1 MSKSLSSNLGRWM
14 IILFILMCLCQ
25 TPVLA
30 ETPPGDFDPS
40 NAEGNQLLLRTDS
53 DKLNSLQ
60 ERYGLQLLDHHPKD
74 VALVTADENTDLG
87 QLTQTLAA
95 DADVAD
101 VEPVV
106 LASLP
111 RNAGPVQPTQGLW
124 NNLLRS
130 GSVSRRCLSNTQLES
145 MWSGYTDQGALDLV
159 NLPEAQF
166 ISPGC
171 GAGVTVAIIDTGVD
185 PDHPAL
191 AGALVPGFDFL
202 MGTPGDASEWNVI
215 EDPAEQTLVRDEMQ
229 AKATQSVQQ
238 ILEGHGEIVLLGSS
252 LGIVLD
258 PSVTLSLEGMPLDS
272 YFGHGTM
279 VAGLVRLAAPQASI
293 MPLRVFDDS
302 GSANLYSIVDAVYYA
317 VDNGA
322 HVINMSFSMDTS
334 SRELKRAIKYARN
347 HGVLVVAAAGNEGLQ
362 TTVYP
367 AAFPKAIGVAS
378 VTDHDQL
385 SEFSN
390 FGPSLVKL
398 AAPGDAVVSAF
409 PGNHYAAG
417 WGTSFSTPLVAG
429 TIALLYP
436 LYDLDQ
442 NPQRDHLLLD
452 DLYDGSDYTAVGN
465 LIGKGRLDAF
475 EAFLEAL
482 F

>member
-1 MSKSLSSNLGRWM
+1 MF
-14 IILFILMCLCQ
+14 ILFILMCVPQ
-25 TPVLA
+25 ASALA
-30 ETPPGDFDPS
+30 ETPPGDFDHS
-40 NAEGNQLLLRTDS
+40 NTEGNQLLLRTDS
-53 DKLNSLQ
+53 DKLDALQ
-60 ERYGLQLLDHHPKD
+60 ERYDLQILEHHPQD
-74 VALVTADENTDLG
+74 IALVAANEGTDLE

-95 DADVAD
+95 DADVTD

-111 RNAGPVQPTQGLW
+111 RDAGAPETTPGLW
-124 NNLLRS
+124 NNLQRS
-130 GSVSRRCLSNTQLES
+130 GTVSRRCLSNTQLAS
-145 MWSGYTDQGALDLV
+145 MWSGYTDQSALDLV

-185 PDHPAL
+185 PEHPAL
-191 AGALVPGFDFL
+191 AGALVSGFDFL
-202 MGTPGDASEWNVI
+202 MDVAGDASEWNVL
-215 EDPAEQTLVRDEMQ
+215 DPAEQTLVRDEMQ

-238 ILEGHGEIVLLGSS
+238 ILEGEGDIVLLGSS

-302 GSANLYSIVDAVYYA
+302 GSANLYDIVEAVYYA

-322 HVINMSFSMDTS
+322 HVINMSFSMETS

-362 TTVYP
+362 TMVYP
-367 AAFPKAIGVAS
+367 AAFAKVIGVAS
-378 VTDHDQL
+378 VSELDQL

-390 FGPSLVKL
+390 FGPALVKL
-398 AAPGDAVVSAF
+398 AAPGDAVVSTF

-429 TIALLYP
+429 SIALLYP
-436 LYDLDQ
+436 IYDLEQ
-442 NPQRDHLLLD
+442 HPQLAGDLLHA
-452 DLYDGSDYTAVGN
+452 LYDGSDDTQDGN

-475 EAFLEAL
+475 ETFIEAL
-482 F
+482 FQIFF